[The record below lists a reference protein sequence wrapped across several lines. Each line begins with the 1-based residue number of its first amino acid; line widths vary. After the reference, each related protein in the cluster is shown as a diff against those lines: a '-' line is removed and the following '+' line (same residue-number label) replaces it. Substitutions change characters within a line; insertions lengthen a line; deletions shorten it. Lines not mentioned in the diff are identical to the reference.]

1 MKNGYELNKESIQK
15 ASLSF
20 AYLGLGPYKKIK

>member
-1 MKNGYELNKESIQK
+1 MKNGYEFNKESIQK

-20 AYLGLGPYKKIK
+20 AYVDLDLLGK

>member
-1 MKNGYELNKESIQK
+1 MKNGYELNKEGIQK

-20 AYLGLGPYKKIK
+20 AYVDLDLLGK

>member
-1 MKNGYELNKESIQK
+1 MKTGYEFNKESIQK

-20 AYLGLGPYKKIK
+20 AYVGLDLIGK